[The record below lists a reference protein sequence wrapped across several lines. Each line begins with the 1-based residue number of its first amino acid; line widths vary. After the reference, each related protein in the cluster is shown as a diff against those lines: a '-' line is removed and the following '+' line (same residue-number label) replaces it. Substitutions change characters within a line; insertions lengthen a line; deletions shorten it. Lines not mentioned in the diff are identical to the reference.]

1 VASIRKVVHR
11 TGRMSWQA
19 RWRDP
24 TGGQRSKN
32 FPRRI
37 DAERFLVTVE
47 ARKLA
52 GTYID
57 PRAGRLR
64 LGDFTQQ
71 TTAGWVNRR
80 DSTKARD
87 ESYLRSLVLPTFADM
102 PIGAIGLFDVQE
114 WIADL
119 DAAGYAPATI
129 RKASQLLERI
139 LNDAVNGGLIAAS
152 PCRDITLPKTQDTEK
167 RFLSPEEITHLADTI
182 HPRYHAL
189 VVTAAYTGCR
199 IGELIALDVD
209 RYQPDQRIIRIERS
223 LAEVRGHLRFGQPKT
238 AAARRAVS
246 VPSWLPEVIDQ
257 HLATYPPGPD
267 WLIFTAP
274 EGGPIRR
281 NTFRSRF
288 WLPAVNDSVGQ
299 PMRFHD
305 LRHSHVALLIAQ
317 GAHPAVIA
325 SRLGHTSVKTV
336 LDVYGH
342 LYEGLDRN
350 AADTL
355 NPPWNRSDVDAT
367 WTRRTRNRNEGRGLS

>member
-1 VASIRKVVHR
+1 MASIRKVVHR
-11 TGRMSWQA
+11 SSRMSWQA

-24 TGGQRSKN
+24 TGSQRSKN
-32 FPRRI
+32 FARRI

-57 PRAGRLR
+57 PRAGRIR

-71 TTAGWVNRR
+71 TTPGWVNRR

-87 ESYLRSLVLPTFADM
+87 ESYLRSLVLPVFADM
-102 PIGAIGLFDVQE
+102 PIGAIGPFDVQE
-114 WIADL
+114 WVADL
-119 DAAGYAPATI
+119 DADGYAPATI
-129 RKASQLLERI
+129 RKAYQLLGRI
-139 LNDAVNGGLIAAS
+139 CNDAVTAGLIATT
-152 PCRDITLPKTQDTEK
+152 PCRDVTLSRIQDTEK

-182 HPRYHAL
+182 HPRYRAL
-189 VVTAAYTGCR
+189 VITAAYTGCR
-199 IGELIALDVD
+199 IGELLALDID
-209 RYQPDQRIIRIERS
+209 RYHPQKRIIRIERS
-223 LAEVRGHLRFGQPKT
+223 LAEVRGRLRFGQPKT

-246 VPSWLPEVIDQ
+246 IPQWLPEVIEQ
-257 HLATYPPGPD
+257 HFTTYPPGPD
-267 WLIFTAP
+267 GLLFTAP

-288 WLPAVNDSVGQ
+288 WLPSVDDSVGQ

-342 LYEGLDRN
+342 LYQGLDRN

-355 NPPWNRSDVDAT
+355 NPPWDRSDVDAM
-367 WTRRTRNRNEGRGLS
+367 WTRRTRNRDQGRGLT

>member
-1 VASIRKVVHR
+1 
-11 TGRMSWQA
+11 MSWQA

-24 TGGQRSKN
+24 AGAQHSKN

-37 DAERFLVTVE
+37 DAERFLTTVE

-57 PRAGRLR
+57 PRAGRIR
-64 LGDFTQQ
+64 LGDFTEQA
-71 TTAGWVNRR
+71 TAGWVNRR

-102 PIGAIGLFDVQE
+102 PIGAIGLFDVQD
-114 WIADL
+114 WVSDL
-119 DAAGYAPATI
+119 DADGYAPATI
-129 RKASQLLERI
+129 RKAYQLLSRV
-139 LNDAVNGGLIAAS
+139 LNDAAKGGLIAAS
-152 PCRDITLPKTQDTEK
+152 PCQDVDLPKIEQTEK
-167 RFLSPEEITHLADTI
+167 RFLSPDEITRLAGTI
-182 HPRYHAL
+182 APRYRAL

-199 IGELIALDVD
+199 IGELIALDTD
-209 RYQPDQRIIRIERS
+209 RYQPQKRILRIERS

-238 AAARRAVS
+238 AAARRAVTL
-246 VPSWLPEVIDQ
+246 PTWLPQIIDQ
-257 HLATYPPGPD
+257 HLTDYPPGPD
-267 WLIFTAP
+267 GLLFTAP

-281 NTFRSRF
+281 NAFRARV
-288 WLPAVNDSVGQ
+288 WLPAVDDSVGQ

-305 LRHSHVALLIAQ
+305 LRHSHVALLIAE

-355 NPPWNRSDVDAT
+355 QPPWDPSDVVAL
-367 WTRRTRNRNEGRGLS
+367 WSLRNRHRDQGRGLT